1 MTVNE
6 ESEAL
11 FRSGLIGLLEIKD
24 SDIRI
29 LTLEQARDASDKGI
43 HIGGALSAVI
53 PLVALYYG
61 GRMRFDVVD
70 PTRIGQDLF
79 VLSKGHAVAA
89 MASVYADLGYFPVS
103 VLNHSRSP
111 ESLLK
116 GHPGPL
122 LPGVHVSTGP
132 LGQGLSVSEGF
143 ALAGRR
149 SPKHDVYC
157 LLGDG
162 ELQEGLPWEA
172 VMYAGFRRLDNLC
185 AIVDNNEGQLDNPR
199 QLIVP
204 MRHLA
209 RSFESFGWRVFDIDG
224 NQYTPI
230 VEALDTFQRAPR
242 EGRPTVIISH
252 TRKGFG
258 GFSSFMVAHKVEMPD
273 ALTAQEL
280 DAQRSRRTAREAEFG
295 HLWASIDAG
304 ETGAAL
310 RQRISREAERMGFE
324 IVVRSDGACDVRVRS
339 LGVRTRRAAPRDKK
353 IRYDAAQLPQLD
365 ARAEHSASS
374 VITQAMKAFARD
386 PRVVSVDAD
395 LGTTSGLEAGVGF
408 VDVERA
414 LNVGVAEANMM
425 GIGEAFAV
433 LGCNVWVSTFC
444 PFFDWKVLRRTAIGQ
459 QERLETIA
467 SPDGWLGEGHGLDL
481 VYLATAANFE
491 TRTNGA
497 THMGNDDLLV
507 FAEIAHL
514 KIIDVSCPN
523 QLLGIMRWIM
533 EGNRGLVYLR
543 IMRAASKV
551 IYPSGFVFEYGRAYT
566 PRQGPADRAV
576 IVSSGRGVHEALRA
590 ADILRDDGIAVGV
603 VDMPSV
609 DAAELLELHQS
620 GKLVVLAEQN
630 NGYLWSQLRRVLFAS
645 SKHIDTSSLVPI
657 NTLGPAGEPRF
668 IHSATYD
675 ALLAQS
681 GLAPRQ
687 IADTIRARLQG

>member
-1 MTVNE
+1 MTVHDE
-6 ESEAL
+6 GGAL

-43 HIGGALSAVI
+43 HCGGAMSAVL

-61 GRMRFDVVD
+61 GRMRFDVAD
-70 PTRIGQDLF
+70 PTRPGQDLF

-89 MASVYADLGYFPVS
+89 MASVYADLGYFPRS
-103 VLNHSRSP
+103 VLAHSRSP

-132 LGQGLSVSEGF
+132 LGQGLSVAEGF
-143 ALAGRR
+143 ALAGRG

-172 VMYAGFRRLDNLC
+172 VMYCGFKRLDNLC

-204 MRHLA
+204 MQHLG
-209 RSFESFGWRVFDIDG
+209 RSFASFGWKVVEVDG
-224 NQYTPI
+224 NQYAPI
-230 VEALDTFQRAPR
+230 VEALDGFQHEPR
-242 EGRPTVIISH
+242 DGRPTVIICH

-258 GFSSFMVAHKVEMPD
+258 AFSSSLVAHKAELPD

-280 DAQRSRRTAREAEFG
+280 EAQQSRRTAREAEFAR
-295 HLWASIDAG
+295 LWASLGAEEAG
-304 ETGAAL
+304 SAL
-310 RQRISREAERMGFE
+310 RQRLSREAGRMGFE
-324 IVVRSDGACDVRVRS
+324 VIARRDGTCEVRGRS
-339 LGVRTRRAAPRDKK
+339 LVVRTRRAAPRDKV
-353 IRYDAAQLPQLD
+353 IHYDAARLPQLD
-365 ARAEHSASS
+365 ARVEHSASS
-374 VITQAMKAFARD
+374 VITQAMKIFARD
-386 PRVVSVDAD
+386 PRVVSVDSD
-395 LGTTSGLEAGVGF
+395 LGTTSGLEAGVGY
-408 VDVERA
+408 VDVDRA

-425 GIGEAFAV
+425 GIGEAFAA
-433 LGCNVWVSTFC
+433 LGGNAWVSTFC

-467 SPDGWLGEGHGLDL
+467 DPDGWLSEGHGLDL
-481 VYLATAANFE
+481 VYLATGPNLE
-491 TRTNGA
+491 TRTNGS

-523 QLLGIMRWIM
+523 QLLGIMRWVM

-543 IMRAASKV
+543 IMRAASK
-551 IYPSGFVFEYGRAYT
+551 IIHPAGFAFEYGRAYPLRT
-566 PRQGPADRAV
+566 STADRAV
-576 IVSSGRGVHEALRA
+576 IVSSGRGVHEALSA
-590 ADILRDDGIAVGV
+590 ADLLKGEGIAVGV

-609 DAAELLELHQS
+609 DAGALRELAGS
-620 GKLVVLAEQN
+620 GKLVVIAEQN
-630 NGYLWSQLRRVLFAS
+630 NGYLWSQLRKALFAGLQQ
-645 SKHIDTSSLVPI
+645 IDTSRLVPI

-675 ALLAQS
+675 ALLADS
-681 GLAPRQ
+681 GLAPGQ
-687 IADTIRARLQG
+687 IADTIRAKLRG

>member
-1 MTVNE
+1 MTENGAGG
-6 ESEAL
+6 AL

-43 HIGGALSAVI
+43 HSGGAMSAVI

-61 GRMRFDVVD
+61 GGMRFDVVE
-70 PTRIGQDLF
+70 PTRPGQDLF

-89 MASVYADLGYFPVS
+89 MASVYADLGYYPGS
-103 VLNHSRSP
+103 VLKHSRSP

-132 LGQGLSVSEGF
+132 LGQGLSVADGF
-143 ALAGRR
+143 ALSGRR
-149 SPKHDVYC
+149 SPRHDVYC

-172 VMYAGFRRLDNLC
+172 VMYASHQRLDNLC

-209 RSFESFGWRVFDIDG
+209 KSFESFGWRVLDIDG
-224 NQYTPI
+224 NQYAPI
-230 VEALDTFQRAPR
+230 VEALDAFQHGPR
-242 EGRPTVIISH
+242 DGRPTVIISH

-258 GFSSFMVAHKVEMPD
+258 GFSSFLVSHKVEMPD
-273 ALTAQEL
+273 ALSAQEL
-280 DAQRSRRTAREAEFG
+280 DAQRGRREAREAEFG
-295 HLWASIDAG
+295 RFWASLAAG
-304 ETGAAL
+304 ESGAVL
-310 RQRISREAERMGFE
+310 RQRILHEAGRMGFE
-324 IVVRSDGACDVRVRS
+324 VVAESGGGCVVAARSA
-339 LGVRTRRAAPRDKK
+339 GVRTRRAASRDKK
-353 IRYDAAQLPQLD
+353 IRYDASLLPRLD
-365 ARAEHSASS
+365 ARAEYGANG
-374 VITQAMKAFARD
+374 VITQAMKVFARD
-386 PRVVSVDAD
+386 PRVVSVDSD

-425 GIGEAFAV
+425 GIGEAFAA
-433 LGCNVWVSTFC
+433 LGGNAWVSTFC

-497 THMGNDDLLV
+497 THMGNDDLMV

-523 QLLGIMRWIM
+523 QLLGIMRWVM

-551 IYPSGFVFEYGRAYT
+551 IYPSDVAFEYGRAYT
-566 PRQGPADRAV
+566 PRRGPADRVV
-576 IVSSGRGVHEALRA
+576 IVSSGRGVHEALSA
-590 ADILRDDGIAVGV
+590 ADILRDDGIAAGV

-609 DAAELLELHQS
+609 DSDGLLELYRS
-620 GKLVVLAEQN
+620 GKLVVIAEQN
-630 NGYLWSQLRRVLFAS
+630 NGYLWSQLKRVLFAR
-645 SKHIDTSSLVPI
+645 SKHIDTDSLVAI

-668 IHSATYD
+668 LHSATYD

-687 IADTIRARLQG
+687 IADTIRARLRG

>member
-1 MTVNE
+1 MT
-6 ESEAL
+6 A
-11 FRSGLIGLLEIKD
+11 GLIELLEIKD

-29 LTLEQARDASDKGI
+29 LNLEQARDASDKGI
-43 HIGGALSAVI
+43 HAGGAMSAVI

-61 GRMRFDVVD
+61 GGMRIDVAD
-70 PTRIGQDLF
+70 PTRPGQDLF

-89 MASVYADLGYFPVS
+89 MASVYSDLGYFPAS
-103 VLNHSRSP
+103 VLRHSRSP

-132 LGQGLSVSEGF
+132 LGQGLSVAEGF

-172 VMYAGFRRLDNLC
+172 VMYSAYQRLDNLC

-199 QLIVP
+199 QLVVP

-224 NQYTPI
+224 NQYGPI
-230 VEALDTFQRAPR
+230 VEALDAFQRGPR
-242 EGRPTVIISH
+242 DGRPTVIVSH

-258 GFSSFMVAHKVEMPD
+258 GFSSFVVSHKVEMPD

-280 DAQRSRRTAREAEFG
+280 DAQRSRRAAREAEFAR
-295 HLWASIDAG
+295 LWASLGEG
-304 ETGAAL
+304 ETGSAL
-310 RQRISREAERMGFE
+310 RERILREAGRMGYE
-324 IVVRSDGACDVRVRS
+324 VVVHRDGACEVRGRS
-339 LGVRTRRAAPRDKK
+339 PVVRTRRAAPRDKT
-353 IRYDAAQLPQLD
+353 IRYEAARLPQLD

-374 VITQAMKAFARD
+374 VITQAMKVFARD
-386 PRVVSVDAD
+386 PRVVSVDSD
-395 LGTTSGLEAGVGF
+395 LASTSGLEAGVGY
-408 VDVERA
+408 VDVDRA

-425 GIGEAFAV
+425 GIGEAFAA
-433 LGCNVWVSTFC
+433 LGGNVWVSTFC

-467 SPDGWLGEGHGLDL
+467 NPDGWLSDGHGLDL

-523 QLLGIMRWIM
+523 QLLGIMRWVM

-551 IYPSGFVFEYGRAYT
+551 LHPAGFAFEYGKACPLRA
-566 PRQGPADRAV
+566 GAADRAV
-576 IVSSGRGVHEALRA
+576 IVSSGRGVHEALHA
-590 ADILRDDGIAVGV
+590 ADLLHDDGIAVGV

-609 DAAELLELHQS
+609 DAGALRELAGS
-620 GKLVVLAEQN
+620 GKLVVIAEQN
-630 NGYLWSQLRRVLFAS
+630 NGWLWSQLRKALFAAA
-645 SKHIDTSSLVPI
+645 KRIDPSSLVPI
-657 NTLGPAGEPRF
+657 NTLGPDGEPRF

-675 ALLAQS
+675 ALLAES
-681 GLAPRQ
+681 GLAPGQ
-687 IADTIRARLQG
+687 IADTIRLRLRGRG

>member
-1 MTVNE
+1 MT
-6 ESEAL
+6 A
-11 FRSGLIGLLEIKD
+11 GLIGLLEIKD

-29 LTLEQARDASDKGI
+29 LNLEQARDASDKGI
-43 HIGGALSAVI
+43 HAGGAMSAVI

-61 GRMRFDVVD
+61 GGMRFDVAD
-70 PTRIGQDLF
+70 PTRPGQDLF

-89 MASVYADLGYFPVS
+89 MASVYADLGYFPRS
-103 VLNHSRSP
+103 VLKLSRSP

-132 LGQGLSVSEGF
+132 LGQGLSVAAGF
-143 ALAGRR
+143 ALAGRG

-172 VMYAGFRRLDNLC
+172 VMYSAYQRLDNLC

-204 MRHLA
+204 MQHLG
-209 RSFESFGWRVFDIDG
+209 RSFASFGWKVVEVDG
-224 NQYTPI
+224 NQYAPI
-230 VEALDTFQRAPR
+230 VEALDAFQRGPR
-242 EGRPTVIISH
+242 DGRPTVIVSH

-258 GFSSFMVAHKVEMPD
+258 GFSSFVVSHKVEMPD
-273 ALTAQEL
+273 ALTEQEL
-280 DAQRSRRTAREAEFG
+280 EAQRRRRSAREAEFAR
-295 HLWASIDAG
+295 LWASLGAG
-304 ETGAAL
+304 EAGSAL
-310 RQRISREAERMGFE
+310 RERILREAGRMGYE
-324 IVVRSDGACDVRVRS
+324 VVARRDGGCEVRARSA
-339 LGVRTRRAAPRDKK
+339 GVLTRRAAPRDKA
-353 IRYDAAQLPQLD
+353 IRYETAALPKLD

-374 VITQAMKAFARD
+374 VITQAMKVFARD
-386 PRVVSVDAD
+386 PRVVSVDSD
-395 LGTTSGLEAGVGF
+395 LASTSGLEAGVGY
-408 VDVERA
+408 VDVDRA

-433 LGCNVWVSTFC
+433 LGRNAWVSTFC

-467 SPDGWLGEGHGLDL
+467 NPDGWLSEGHGLDL

-523 QLLGIMRWIM
+523 QLLGIMRWVM

-551 IYPSGFVFEYGRAYT
+551 LHPAGFAFEYGKAYPLRA
-566 PRQGPADRAV
+566 GAADRAV
-576 IVSSGRGVHEALRA
+576 IVSSGRGVHEALKA
-590 ADILRDDGIAVGV
+590 ADLLGADGIAVGV

-609 DAAELLELHQS
+609 DAGALRELAGS
-620 GKLVVLAEQN
+620 GKLVVIAEQN
-630 NGYLWSQLRRVLFAS
+630 NGYLWSEMRRVLFAS
-645 SKHIDTSSLVPI
+645 SGTVDTSRLVPI
-657 NTLGPAGEPRF
+657 NTLGPSGEPRF

-687 IADTIRARLQG
+687 IAATIRAKLRG